1 MEDAARLN
9 ALYPGN
15 NATQISQQQDIV
27 ISNWEALKERSAQ
40 RRDQLQAS
48 CDLQRF
54 LTQVCL

>member
-54 LTQVCL
+54 LTQVYL